1 MQKDEPYRFITVNEF
16 AEAFQCFQV
25 GRKIGDELAVPFDK
39 TKNHPSALATEKY
52 GANKKE
58 LLKANFS
65 REYLLM
71 KRNAFVYIFKLSQ
84 VSFISF
90 VQIHFFV
97 LVCFSIFFP
106 VCTTFLVLTLRF
118 PEV

>member
-16 AEAFQCFQV
+16 SEAFQCFHV
-25 GRKIGDELAVPFDK
+25 GRKIGYELEVPFDK

-52 GANKKE
+52 GASKKE

-71 KRNAFVYIFKLSQ
+71 KRNAFVYIFKLCQ
-84 VSFISF
+84 VSFISCL
-90 VQIHFFV
+90 QIHLFV
-97 LVCFSIFFP
+97 LFCFSIFFP
-106 VCTTFLVLTLRF
+106 HARLFWS
-118 PEV
+118 